1 MRLNR
6 PFLFSCVFSFVFVCF
21 LTSVMKLMSS
31 PPKMKT
37 EKQIKTDQIKQGVV
51 KEVYLTQNDG
61 TFLHEYLSAKTAVF
75 KFVKNKK
82 KTDFIENLEG
92 ISAVFEE
99 MVQSGGKSI
108 KQIRSLQADSGTWF
122 YMQNRLLAEKANLSI
137 VETQKTGLKP
147 LFQGRADRL
156 DLKLENGKPQFVI
169 EGFKAK
175 LQKDKP

>member
-1 MRLNR
+1 MRLKK
-6 PFLFSCVFSFVFVCF
+6 PLLFSFVFLALFISF
-21 LTSVMKLMSS
+21 LTSVMKFVST

-37 EKQIKTDQIKQGVV
+37 EKQIKTDQVKQGVV
-51 KEVYLTQNDG
+51 KEVYLTQSDG

-99 MVQSGGKSI
+99 IIQSGGKSI

-147 LFQGRADRL
+147 LFQGKADRL
-156 DLKLENGKPQFVI
+156 DLKLEHGKPQFVI

-175 LQKDKP
+175 LQKDKS